1 MPDPYAPKGRVRSTT
16 PEKRTEQD
24 QFLTRLADL
33 GATED
38 ELDQVRDAW
47 DELDPD
53 DTPDDPDLGPAWTLA
68 RRTEL
73 THASDHELTA
83 LLRRARIEHDEGTTT
98 EDEADEQER
107 RREYDRAMAEATE
120 RIGGNVPSILGWV
133 GDDLVRAQVVHQLET
148 GEGGAN
154 RSTLVEPLQAMLD
167 ADAEQAD
174 ETPQGAQDG
183 PEGDSGP
190 DTPPEGSEASTD
202 EQGPTGEAPAA
213 PERPAP
219 AVARPGD
226 DVGSR

>member
-1 MPDPYAPKGRVRSTT
+1 MPDPYAPKGRVRSSA
-16 PEKRTEQD
+16 PEMRSEQD

-47 DELDPD
+47 DDLDPD

-73 THASDHELTA
+73 VNAGDHELTA

-107 RREYDRAMAEATE
+107 RREYDRAMAEGQE
-120 RIGGNVPSILGWV
+120 RIGGNVDAVLAWV
-133 GDDLVRAQVVHQLET
+133 GDDPVRAQVAHQLET

-154 RSTLVEPLQAMLD
+154 RKTLVEPLGQLLD
-167 ADAEQAD
+167 EHAGHNDVTAPE
-174 ETPQGAQDG
+174 PQDG
-183 PEGDSGP
+183 PEGDSDP

-202 EQGPTGEAPAA
+202 EHSRNGEPPAA
-213 PERPAP
+213 TD
-219 AVARPGD
+219 GD
-226 DVGSR
+226 DEPDSD